1 VTSLSAVLARV
12 AGHRRPRLTWYS
24 EDERVELSGSVL
36 DNWVTKTTHLL
47 VDELDLGPGRRLVV
61 DLPAHWRGLVWALAG
76 LRTGATLAH
85 DPPGV
90 VVTDRPDRWPD
101 AADLIAVALPALAR
115 SAARVPPGAIDAN
128 AAVMTYPDRAGSW
141 PPPPDHELAMDAPEV
156 TYGDLLDWAARTVPA
171 ARGGRV
177 LAAGSDPTHLLAV
190 TLAALATDGSVV
202 LGGAEWAA
210 TLLADPERRDRL
222 VATER
227 IDVDLLPDD
236 PDGGRA
242 GPRAGAP

>member
-1 VTSLSAVLARV
+1 VTSLSALLARV
-12 AGHRRPRLTWYS
+12 AGHRQPRLTWYS

-76 LRTGATLAH
+76 LRAGATLVH
-85 DPPGV
+85 DAPGA
-90 VVTDRPDRWPD
+90 VVTDQPDKWPD
-101 AADLIAVALPALAR
+101 AADLVVVALPALAR
-115 SAARVPPGAIDAN
+115 SAAPVPAGAIDAN
-128 AAVMTYPDRAGSW
+128 AAVMTYPDRAASW
-141 PPPPDHELAMDAPEV
+141 PVPQDDELAMEGPEV
-156 TYGDLLDWAARTVPA
+156 TYGDLLSWAALAVPA

-177 LAAGSDPTHLLAV
+177 LAAGSDPIDLLAV
-190 TLAALATDGSVV
+190 TLATLAADGSVV

-210 TLLADPERRDRL
+210 ALLAAPEQRDRL
-222 VATER
+222 VASER

-236 PDGGRA
+236 PDGTRTA
-242 GPRAGAP
+242 PGP